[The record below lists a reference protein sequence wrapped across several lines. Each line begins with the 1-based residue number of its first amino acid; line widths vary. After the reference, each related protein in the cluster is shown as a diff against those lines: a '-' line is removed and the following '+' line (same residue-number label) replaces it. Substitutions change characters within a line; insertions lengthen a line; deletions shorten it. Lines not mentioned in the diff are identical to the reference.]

1 MIGLN
6 EVSDRFLPF
15 LFQSLEQI
23 SSLAQARSSIHQ
35 MRLYMIANNIQEST
49 MTPDQALAFHAEEVK
64 IKGIS
69 SIMVDTLQCL
79 EKFCRSMPLE
89 WMLGN
94 SQQSPPPQ
102 QQPHLDFCAAFF
114 HLMREPTGH
123 INVLAVEC
131 LEQLAVRGKLSYSQW
146 MQWITDLPVSVG
158 EANQLLTSQEVEYV
172 QVQEAARTGQPPRK
186 NINNNGGITTASDP
200 LVLHL
205 DFHRGLSRML
215 ATVVNSHIAHMTVDK
230 ELLKPLSKKNNNNNK
245 QGNNNNNSG
254 LTATERFTNYLALLV
269 QILQHPSGRVPGE
282 QLNLWISMLRD
293 PQISKST
300 SVIDPY
306 VSDILNCYINHMV
319 KLDWDDV
326 EAEVYPN
333 SALLQASWDD
343 EDDYDAWSND
353 FRSKSSQL
361 FRCLS
366 NCQPHLAAAVL
377 TTRVKALLAQH
388 GTGEPRDHLSSNSQ
402 QLTSNSTAVRQ
413 IEGVIHPLENTL
425 SGLPAWSMNDRG
437 RSMSRGS
444 GSPQQQ
450 KQRDDTIR
458 AQTRTSLS
466 ELAHLVVY
474 WNPSY
479 VWLKFRRAQLLE
491 CLRHYWLHE
500 PQTLLDGVD
509 SLLKYIGA
517 PDEWGEAI
525 LEADGTKR
533 ISDET
538 VSLRK
543 KSSMALVA
551 ISKMVPEHLVP
562 WLSQLSDATRNLLST
577 TDLIQANR
585 MHLYEFLSVVATA
598 VEDPVQRSKF
608 IENVLGDA
616 LNTLQSPETQQALA
630 SVDSFLAA
638 VGISQAAAYPGSVT
652 DTTNVKTVTD
662 RFSRIFSSFN
672 ELLSVGRRCH
682 EAAKK
687 RPKGGIPA
695 TNGIPDTGLPVGMS
709 IADAAE
715 TLTFAD
721 EGPVSIRDLSMDDPF
736 VPLWPRILPH
746 LLRMLDIMF
755 KLWRP
760 EQQAMLLQDRIQRY
774 ALAMSDDEAFLSRK
788 TDGKNGGVFGEGGT
802 AGSII
807 PGTDRRDMNLA
818 PRWSTWFNE
827 LRNTLFQMLGLL
839 AGQRI
844 LYAPEIAQLYP
855 QFVAV
860 VADPENLRAMEHR
873 HCSQYL

>member
-6 EVSDRFLPF
+6 EMSDRFLPL

-23 SSLAQARSSIHQ
+23 ATLAQARSSIHQ
-35 MRLYMIANNIQEST
+35 MRLYLISNHIQEST
-49 MTPDQALAFHAEEVK
+49 LTPDQSAAYHAEERK
-64 IKGIS
+64 IRGIS

-94 SQQSPPPQ
+94 PQ
-102 QQPHLDFCAAFF
+102 QEQQQQLDFCAAFF
-114 HLMREPTGH
+114 HLMREPTAQ

-131 LEQLAVRGKLSYSQW
+131 LEQLAVRGKLSYTQW
-146 MQWITDLPVSVG
+146 MHWIADLPASVG
-158 EANQLLTSQEVEYV
+158 EANLLLTTQEVQYV
-172 QVQEAARTGQPPRK
+172 QVQEAARTGQPPR
-186 NINNNGGITTASDP
+186 NGVSGTTDP
-200 LVLHL
+200 LVLQL
-205 DFHRGLSRML
+205 DFHRALSRML
-215 ATVVNSHIAHMTVDK
+215 ATVLNSHIAHMTLDK
-230 ELLKPLSKKNNNNNK
+230 ELLKPSKKNDGKSGSNM
-245 QGNNNNNSG
+245 NS
-254 LTATERFTNYLALLV
+254 TRFTNYLTLLV
-269 QILQHPSGRVPGE
+269 QILQHPSGRVAGE

-306 VSDILNCYINHMV
+306 VADILNCYINHMV

-343 EDDYDAWSND
+343 EDEYDAWIND

-361 FRCLS
+361 FRFMS
-366 NCQPHLAAAVL
+366 NCQPHLAATVL
-377 TTRVKALLAQH
+377 TTRVKTLLTQH
-388 GTGEPRDHLSSNSQ
+388 GTGEPRDHMGSNNQ
-402 QLTSNSTAVRQ
+402 QLTSESTAVRQ
-413 IEGVIHPLENTL
+413 IEGIIHPLENTL
-425 SGLPAWSMNDRG
+425 SGLPPWSVNERG
-437 RSMSRGS
+437 RSMPS
-444 GSPQQQ
+444 GTGNPQQQ
-450 KQRDDTIR
+450 KQRDEMIR
-458 AQTRTSLS
+458 AQTRASLL
-466 ELAHLVVY
+466 ELAHIIVS
-474 WNPSY
+474 WNPTY
-479 VWLKFRRAQLLE
+479 LWLKFRRAQLLE
-491 CLRHYWLHE
+491 CLRHYWLYE
-500 PQTLLDGVD
+500 SQTLLEGVD
-509 SLLKYIGA
+509 SLLKYIRA
-517 PDEWGEAI
+517 PDEWGETI
-525 LEADGTKR
+525 LEADGTQR

-551 ISKMVPEHLVP
+551 VSKMVPGHLVP

-577 TDLIQANR
+577 TDLLQTNR
-585 MHLYEFLSVVATA
+585 MHLYEFLSMVATA
-598 VEDPVQRSKF
+598 VEDPAQRAKF
-608 IENVLGDA
+608 IEDVLGDA
-616 LNTLQSPETQQALA
+616 LNTLQSPETQQALS
-630 SVDSFLAA
+630 SVDSFLAS
-638 VGISQAAAYPGSVT
+638 VGIAQAASYPGSVT

-662 RFSRIFSSFN
+662 RFSRIFSAFN

-682 EAAKK
+682 EASKK
-687 RPKGGIPA
+687 RPNGGIPT

-709 IADAAE
+709 ITDAAE
-715 TLTFAD
+715 TLTFPD
-721 EGPVSIRDLSMDDPF
+721 EGPVSIRDLSVDDPF

-746 LLRMLDIMF
+746 VLKMLDIML
-755 KLWRP
+755 KMWRP
-760 EQQAMLLQDRIQRY
+760 EQQAILLRDRIQRY
-774 ALAMSDDEAFLSRK
+774 ALSISDDDAFMSRK
-788 TDGKNGGVFGEGGT
+788 TDIKNGGVFGEGGT

-844 LYAPEIAQLYP
+844 LFAPEIAQLYP

-860 VADPENLRAMEHR
+860 VADPENLRSMEHR